1 MKSFLILAIS
11 VATAAG
17 SMPHCAS
24 ERQPQSLFNG
34 KDLSGWH
41 VDVPAA
47 DSNVR
52 LRNPF
57 LVRNG
62 VLVSLGEPRGH
73 LITDSSF
80 HDYRLEVEYRFPG
93 VPGNSGVLVHAS
105 TPRAL
110 YGMFPR
116 SIEVQMEHGN
126 AGDFWCILEDIRVPD
141 MERRRGPAATWGTTE
156 GKARR
161 ILNLTDSSE
170 KPVGEWNTMVIE
182 AVGRSIR
189 VWVNR
194 DLVNDGFDATADHGQ
209 IALQSEGSE
218 VEFRKLLLTPIDRLT
233 IPRGTVKDS
242 DAVQVGERII
252 MLRGLGEVHHS
263 GTDVATTAVG
273 INLVTPV
280 VRLEGSRV
288 WVVSTS
294 GDDSGWVNIGD
305 VLPLRKAV
313 GYFANKIERDP
324 NGWDAYLRRAE
335 AEHSLNQRAAATID
349 YSRAIE
355 LHPAEAFLY
364 LRRGRH
370 YNTLKECGKA
380 LSDFTQAIRLV
391 PTSAPQGYN
400 LEAELYSLESGV
412 YAGCPDTTYRD
423 DGRALTTVLHA
434 IELDPSR
441 PTLLTILAFAY
452 FSAGDCT
459 SAIAAQKRALASPRF
474 PPNYRAEAV
483 DQLHVYENAVG
494 ATTTPSHP
502 RCKATS

>member
-1 MKSFLILAIS
+1 MKPLLIFAIS
-11 VATAAG
+11 AATAVG
-17 SMPHCAS
+17 STSRCAS
-24 ERQPQSLFNG
+24 EGRPRSLFNG
-34 KDLSGWH
+34 RDLSGWH

-47 DSNVR
+47 DTNVR

-73 LITDSSF
+73 LITDSSYR
-80 HDYRLEVEYRFPG
+80 DYRLEVEYRFPAA
-93 VPGNSGVLVHAS
+93 PGNSGVLVHAS

-126 AGDFWCILEDIRVPD
+126 AGDFWCILEDIRVSD
-141 MERRRGPAATWGTTE
+141 MERRRGPPATWGTTE

-182 AVGRSIR
+182 AVSRSIR
-189 VWVNR
+189 VWVNG
-194 DLVNDGFDATADHGQ
+194 DLVNDGSDATADHGQ

-263 GTDVATTAVG
+263 GTSLATTAVG

-280 VRLEGSRV
+280 VRLERRRV

-294 GDDSGWVNIGD
+294 GDDSGWVDVGD
-305 VLPLRKAV
+305 VIPLKNAV
-313 GYFANKIERDP
+313 GYFANEIQRDP
-324 NGWDAYLRRAE
+324 NGWGAYLRRAE
-335 AEHSLNQRAAATID
+335 AEHSLNQRDAATID

-355 LHPAEAFLY
+355 LHPTEAFLY

-370 YNTLKECGKA
+370 YNTLKDCGKA
-380 LSDFTQAIRLV
+380 LSDFAQGIRLA

-423 DGRALTTVLHA
+423 DRRALSTALRA

-452 FSAGDCT
+452 FGAGDCA

-474 PPNYRAEAV
+474 PPNYQVEAV

-494 ATTTPSHP
+494 AATTPPQP